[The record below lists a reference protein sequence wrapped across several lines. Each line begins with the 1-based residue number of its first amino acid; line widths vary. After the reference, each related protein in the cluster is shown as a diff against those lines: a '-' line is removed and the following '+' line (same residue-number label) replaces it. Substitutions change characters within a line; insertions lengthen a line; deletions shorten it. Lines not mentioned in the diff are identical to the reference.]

1 MEQVEA
7 LVANHMRFADVQ
19 RMRESTLKRFLRLPR
34 FDEHLELHRL
44 DALSSNGWLEN
55 YEFVKRRREQLS
67 EERLR
72 PPRLISGDDLMAE
85 GYRPGPL
92 FTEILAAVEDA
103 QLEGAIA
110 TREEALNLVRSR
122 FPAGQS

>member
-1 MEQVEA
+1 
-7 LVANHMRFADVQ
+7 
-19 RMRESTLKRFLRLPR
+19 
-34 FDEHLELHRL
+34 LHRL
-44 DALSSNGWLEN
+44 DALASNGWLEE
-55 YEFVKRRREQLS
+55 YEFVKRRRGELS

-103 QLEGAIA
+103 QLEGGIA
-110 TREEALNLVRSR
+110 TRDEALELVRAR
-122 FPAGQS
+122 YPIG